1 MLCEHA
7 VALIFITSVSLENI
21 WSYDFRIKHILDIFL
36 PQIFFLQ
43 VFRTVKL
50 CLELP
55 LLLDLVIIV
64 IIFAF
69 WNRALRYTLLLELEE
84 VFSAVIAEIS

>member
-55 LLLDLVIIV
+55 FLLDLIIFV

-69 WNRALRYTLLLELEE
+69 WNRALRYTLWLEFEE